1 MLAKLSIVEF
11 LEKTASSDPVPG
23 GGSIAALSAA
33 LAASLSEMVANLT
46 MGKKDYAP
54 AEEEMKMISKEAS
67 RYRNKLS
74 QDIDKDSDAYRQVI
88 AAFKLPKDTE
98 EKKEQRE
105 QAIQVGLKQAALV
118 PLGVAKDAFKI
129 IDLAKQVVKKGNK
142 NAVTD
147 GAVAAMMARTA
158 VLAALYNVK
167 INLGSIKDSAFVD
180 DVLKQIQHL
189 EVEITEKE
197 KEVLLEVNL

>member
-11 LEKTASSDPVPG
+11 LGKTASSDPVPG

-67 RYRNKLS
+67 RYRNKLF

-98 EKKEQRE
+98 EEKEQRE
-105 QAIQVGLKQAALV
+105 QAIQMGLKQAVLV

-158 VLAALYNVK
+158 VLSALYNVK
-167 INLGSIKDSAFVD
+167 INLGSIKDSVFVD

-189 EVEITEKE
+189 EVEIIEKE
-197 KEVLLEVNL
+197 KEVLLKVNL